1 MSRRKWK
8 KKFRDLSHKKKRKQD
23 GKKMENGKI
32 FKKQK
37 MKTKTKQE
45 KTKQWNKFNWTE
57 KGKPVRQTEKN
68 KSSKI
73 HLLSTVVW

>member
-1 MSRRKWK
+1 MK
-8 KKFRDLSHKKKRKQD
+8 KKLRDLSHKKKRKQD

-45 KTKQWNKFNWTE
+45 KTKQ
-57 KGKPVRQTEKN
+57 
-68 KSSKI
+68 
-73 HLLSTVVW
+73 